1 MRWDGW
7 SENDLLVL
15 RSEHRLIKI
24 DKLMFLCLD
33 LTCFMP
39 KTLCV
44 PHFSTS
50 GSGVFG
56 ATKSWMFCLNV
67 MVFVSKQISVQ
78 NGSNGNTF
86 PHGARGLD

>member
-50 GSGVFG
+50 GSG
-56 ATKSWMFCLNV
+56 CLV
-67 MVFVSKQISVQ
+67 QPSLGCSV
-78 NGSNGNTF
+78 
-86 PHGARGLD
+86 